1 MIFFRQT
8 KRITTWLAAMAIL
21 FAAIA
26 PSISH
31 ALASVGKLSPTW
43 MEICSA
49 EGSKVFKSDDAGGVS
64 QQKTQQKN
72 SSAGFEHCPYCT
84 LHGGSVGLPPT
95 AGFTLP
101 VFSCS
106 FPLPSLFY
114 QAPRPL
120 FIWAA
125 AQSRAPPASA

>member
-8 KRITTWLAAMAIL
+8 RRITTWLAAMAIL
-21 FAAIA
+21 FAALA

-31 ALASVGKLSPTW
+31 ALASAGKLSPTW

-49 EGSKVFKSDDAGGVS
+49 EGSKAFKGDDAGGAT
-64 QQKTQQKN
+64 QKKN
-72 SSAGFEHCPYCT
+72 SSVGFEHCPYCT
-84 LHGGSVGLPPT
+84 VHGGSVGLPPT

-101 VFSCS
+101 AFSGS